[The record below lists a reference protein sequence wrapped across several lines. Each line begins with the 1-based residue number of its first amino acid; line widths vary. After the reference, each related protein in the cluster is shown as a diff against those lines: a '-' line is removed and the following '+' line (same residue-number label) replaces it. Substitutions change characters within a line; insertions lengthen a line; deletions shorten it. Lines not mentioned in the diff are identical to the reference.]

1 MKSSWR
7 MVVHTPKSEKEW
19 RVQADAETLVRAK
32 EIQMDKARYRAAL
45 KYCKEKCEQYEAV
58 AGEDDD

>member
-1 MKSSWR
+1 MHGTKG
-7 MVVHTPKSEKEW
+7 KGEKDW
-19 RVQADAETLVRAK
+19 RVMSDAETLVRAK

-45 KYCKEKCEQYEAV
+45 KYCKEQCEAYERV